1 MRSALSIG
9 VTVALGVGAL
19 GATIAQALRANGP
32 VRPDRA
38 PVEAPAWPG
47 RVAAE
52 GRVAA
57 YPGSEVRLS
66 AERTGRLTQVRFE
79 EHQRV
84 RRGQLL
90 VEIDPS
96 EIRAEIAEARAR
108 ISEAE
113 AEIALADSNLRR
125 RRALVEG
132 EIATLQD
139 LDRDVRDLGVARARR
154 ETARATLA
162 RLEAQ
167 LRKTRVVAPFDGTI
181 TAREVDAGEMV
192 EPGDPVA
199 TLADLSRLRV
209 EAEADEA
216 DAGAIEVGASVRITS
231 DGYPDAGWRGRVE
244 EVADT
249 VTRRRLKPQDPGR
262 PTDTRILAVKVAFE
276 EPTPLRMGT
285 TVELSIETTRSP

>member
-1 MRSALSIG
+1 MRNALSIG
-9 VTVALGVGAL
+9 ITVAVGLGAL
-19 GATIAQALRANGP
+19 SVTIAQALRANGP
-32 VRPDRA
+32 ARPSPV
-38 PVEAPAWPG
+38 PVEAAPWSG

-52 GRVAA
+52 GRVAP

-66 AERTGRLTQVRFE
+66 AERTGRLTLVRFE
-79 EHQRV
+79 EHEKV

-90 VEIDPS
+90 AEIDPS

-108 ISEAE
+108 IAEAE
-113 AEIALADSNLRR
+113 AEIDLADSNLRR

-132 EIATLQD
+132 EIATPQD
-139 LDRDVRDLGVARARR
+139 LDRDVRDLEVARARR

-167 LRKTRVVAPFDGTI
+167 LRKTRVEAPFDGTI
-181 TAREVDAGEMV
+181 TSREVDTGEMV
-192 EPGDPVA
+192 EPGDAIA

-216 DAGAIEVGASVRITS
+216 DAAAIAVGASVRITS
-231 DGYPDAGWRGRVE
+231 DGYPERGWQGRVE

-249 VTRRRLKPQDPGR
+249 VTLRKLKPQDPGR
-262 PTDTRILAVKVAFE
+262 PTDTRILSVKVAFE